1 MNNESKNKIFDVVLT
16 EALKEY
22 MDTELDR
29 ADELVQTE
37 SCEFSNKLKKRVHKI
52 GNSIGRA
59 DRIKLLT
66 KTALKT
72 VVSAAAAFGI
82 IFCMLLTQPEVYA
95 AVQSTIRNIFDTHDR
110 FEFSSEAPAEGSFD
124 DTIRLGYVLEGYYLS
139 NGDYTPIDVVLTY
152 TNTIDE
158 IVFEYGFADGMTVLI
173 DNEHYEYEQFSSNG
187 IEYHYYKSTDA
198 DFTNQMLWEDDGY
211 VFILDGQLS
220 KDEFVKIAENIGK

>member
-1 MNNESKNKIFDVVLT
+1 M
-16 EALKEY
+16 
-22 MDTELDR
+22 
-29 ADELVQTE
+29 
-37 SCEFSNKLKKRVHKI
+37 HKI

-110 FEFSSEAPAEGSFD
+110 VQFVGEAPAEGSFD
-124 DTIRLGYVLEGYYLS
+124 DTIRLGYVPEGYYLS

-158 IVFEYGFADGMTVLI
+158 IVFEYGFADGTVAYI
-173 DNEHYEYEQFSSNG
+173 DNEHSKYEQFSSNG
-187 IEYHYYKSTDA
+187 IEYHYYESTDTR
-198 DFTNQMLWEDDGY
+198 FPSIILWEDDEY
-211 VFILDGQLS
+211 SYIIHGQLS
-220 KDEFVKIAENIGK
+220 KNEFVKIAENTGK